1 MPGAL
6 KQKDQGG
13 HNEGLFQGRNL
24 LVQRRMN
31 CFILVL
37 GVRAE
42 NFQTCSE
49 SLEEVRQEWRHQGRP
64 FQGGKRGEKNL
75 RMFSPLGFK
84 PRMASR

>member
-1 MPGAL
+1 MSGAL

-49 SLEEVRQEWRHQGRP
+49 SLKEVRQEWRHQGRP
-64 FQGGKRGEKNL
+64 FQGGKKGGEKSKDV
-75 RMFSPLGFK
+75 FPTGI
-84 PRMASR
+84 

>member
-24 LVQRRMN
+24 LVQRRMH

-64 FQGGKRGEKNL
+64 FQGGKKGGEKSKDV
-75 RMFSPLGFK
+75 FPTGI
-84 PRMASR
+84 